1 MIDERRDDRMGIT
14 RKREVEEARLFHE
27 LNDMIAY
34 HMKEMQQCLM
44 TAGKI
49 FNQYDREIS
58 GQKQGREVVES
69 TILKECVGCQEK
81 KRCKFTVEDK
91 DWLGQVME
99 KRGGLSLSD
108 FRHCHSCKKE
118 QDFVEEANRIYEREL
133 FLRSM
138 EQGIVQMRKTIGE
151 QYIEAGKML
160 GGFAS
165 GQFEMSKENGKLK
178 QKIKKEFAQKNL
190 AVKEI
195 YLYENEEKGK
205 QIYLFVKKKIGREIT
220 ARQAAALLSKIV
232 QKKMQPLLGQK
243 KIIGNRYEMIG
254 FSLAA
259 KFHVLGGVI
268 SKAYQNGDKNGDCFS
283 MGNIGE
289 RRFVSVI
296 SDGMGTGMEAN
307 NESRRMVDTLEELL
321 EAGISENRA
330 ILLLQSLFAF
340 LPEKE
345 QYATLDYFQMDLFAG
360 IGTFLK
366 MGACPCFLKRKG
378 HAEVLKME
386 SFPVGY
392 EKKEKLPFYRKKLE
406 SEDLILQV
414 SDGVLDSMK
423 GNGEEMICRFME
435 EIKAI
440 RPQAFAEELMHK
452 IERTEGY
459 REKDDMTVIALGI
472 WDKY

>member
-1 MIDERRDDRMGIT
+1 MEIT
-14 RKREVEEARLFHE
+14 GKREVEKARLFHE
-27 LNDMIAY
+27 LNEMIAY

-44 TAGKI
+44 TAGKL
-49 FNQYDREIS
+49 FYHYDRKLSEP
-58 GQKQGREVVES
+58 KQGREVVES
-69 TILKECVGCQEK
+69 TILKECVGCREK
-81 KRCKFTVEDK
+81 KDCKFTMEDK
-91 DWLGQVME
+91 DRLGKVME
-99 KRGGLSLSD
+99 KRGGLSLAD
-108 FRHCHSCKKE
+108 FRDCHPCKKE

-133 FLRSM
+133 FLRCM
-138 EQGIVQMRKTIGE
+138 EQGFIKMRKMIGE

-160 GGFAS
+160 GGFAN
-165 GQFEMSKENGKLK
+165 GQFEMSKENEKL
-178 QKIKKEFAQKNL
+178 QQRIKKGFAQKHL

-205 QIYLFVKKKIGREIT
+205 QIYLFVKKKKKIGKEIT
-220 ARQAAALLSKIV
+220 ARQASVLLSEIV
-232 QKKMQPLLGQK
+232 QKKMQPIPGQK

-268 SKAYQNGDKNGDCFS
+268 SKAYQDGEKNGDSFS

-296 SDGMGTGMEAN
+296 SDGMGTGKEAN
-307 NESRRMVDTLEELL
+307 YESKRMVDTLEELL
-321 EAGISENRA
+321 EAGINENRA
-330 ILLLQSLFAF
+330 ILLLQSLFTF

-345 QYATLDYFQMDLFAG
+345 EYATLDYFQIDLFAG

-366 MGACPCFLKRKG
+366 IGACPCFLKRKG
-378 HAEVLKME
+378 QVEVLQME
-386 SFPVGY
+386 SLPVGY

-414 SDGVLDSMK
+414 SDGVIDSIK
-423 GNGEEMICRFME
+423 GNGVEMICKFME
-435 EIKAI
+435 EIDVI

-452 IERTEGY
+452 IEGTKGY
-459 REKDDMTVIALGI
+459 QKKDDMTVIVLGI